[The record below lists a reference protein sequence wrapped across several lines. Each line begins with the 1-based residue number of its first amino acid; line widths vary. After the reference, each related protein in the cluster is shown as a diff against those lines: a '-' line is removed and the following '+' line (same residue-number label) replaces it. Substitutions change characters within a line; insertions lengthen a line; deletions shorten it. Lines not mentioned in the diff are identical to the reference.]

1 MRNAQNCL
9 VDKGKFTSIL
19 VHGLLYHVI
28 YFGQAARAAGGEAHS
43 TNKKHPDALVTD
55 ATINLIPFL
64 CVFPPVR
71 AAVNQFQLSDPN
83 FVKEIQCS
91 RRFS

>member
-1 MRNAQNCL
+1 M
-9 VDKGKFTSIL
+9 
-19 VHGLLYHVI
+19 I

-71 AAVNQFQLSDPN
+71 AAVNQFQLSGPN
-83 FVKEIQCS
+83 FVKDTDALEDFLNS
-91 RRFS
+91 RKHTRRLLSIIHYAMIKNNMKN